1 MYDLD
6 AIKLNFQIGLKKML
20 REAESFAPGHIAN
33 KWQSWIYLS
42 ILAPVP
48 LFLHYNGCID
58 SPTGGRAQTS
68 SPAFLPSHSPT
79 LSPPTHTPCSSSSK
93 ESLIF
98 LALYS
103 SM

>member
-20 REAESFAPGHIAN
+20 REAKNFAPGHIAN

-58 SPTGGRAQTS
+58 RPVGGRAQNS
-68 SPAFLPSHSPT
+68 SPAFLPSRGPT
-79 LSPPTHTPCSSSSK
+79 FSPPTHAPTHLVPLFQKSH
-93 ESLIF
+93 
-98 LALYS
+98 
-103 SM
+103 